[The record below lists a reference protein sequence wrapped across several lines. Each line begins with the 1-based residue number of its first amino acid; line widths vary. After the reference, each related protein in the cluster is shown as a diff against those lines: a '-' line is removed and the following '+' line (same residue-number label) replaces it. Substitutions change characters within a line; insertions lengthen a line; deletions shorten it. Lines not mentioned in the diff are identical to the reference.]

1 MATQPLT
8 DQRCVSHDE
17 TTLLTPS
24 EIEAYLKEL
33 HCPWKVEDNKKLRH
47 EFTFNDFDE
56 AMYFVNEV
64 AAVAEGEGHHP
75 DIHILYKNI
84 ILEVW
89 THAVNGLSLNDFIL
103 ASKIETCE

>member
-1 MATQPLT
+1 MATQLLV
-8 DQRCVSHDE
+8 DQRCLSHDE
-17 TTLLTPS
+17 TTLLSDS
-24 EIEAYLKEL
+24 EIKKYVEEL
-33 HCPWKVEDNKKLRH
+33 HCPWKVENNKLSH
-47 EFTFNDFDE
+47 EFTFNNFDE

-75 DIHILYKNI
+75 DIHVFYKKV
-84 ILEVW
+84 ILELW